1 MSAIAASLG
10 PIFRPIPFPSV
21 NRLRSD
27 PVNQAFTLLRI
38 GFVVLPILMGLDK
51 FVEVMN
57 GDWPI
62 YLASEFNDI
71 IPGSAQDAM
80 YIVGAVEILAGIVVL
95 VAPRFGG
102 LLVAGWL
109 AGIIVS
115 LLLVGGYG
123 DIALRDFGLLLGAL
137 TLFRLAGA
145 YPEDPNDRRR
155 VT

>member
-1 MSAIAASLG
+1 MSTIAASLG
-10 PIFRPIPFPSV
+10 PIFRPIPFPSM

-27 PVNQAFTLLRI
+27 PAAQAFLLLRI
-38 GFVVLPILMGLDK
+38 AFVAAPILFGLDK

-57 GDWPI
+57 GDWTA
-62 YLASEFNDI
+62 YLATEFNDL
-71 IPGSAQDAM
+71 IPGSAQNAM
-80 YIVGAVEILAGIVVL
+80 YMVGAVEILAGIVVL
-95 VAPRFGG
+95 ISPRFGG

-137 TLFRLAGA
+137 TLSRLASA
-145 YPEDPNDRRR
+145 YADRTRQDPAF
-155 VT
+155 